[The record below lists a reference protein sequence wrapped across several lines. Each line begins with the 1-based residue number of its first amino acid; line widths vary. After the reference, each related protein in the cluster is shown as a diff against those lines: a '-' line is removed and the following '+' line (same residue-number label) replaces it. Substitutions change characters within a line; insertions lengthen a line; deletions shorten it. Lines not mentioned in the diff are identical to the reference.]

1 MIRVSICVGS
11 SCHLK
16 GSYQI
21 IKIFEELIREKK
33 LEDKV
38 ELKASFCLG
47 RCTDGVSVN
56 IGDEPLEHGVT
67 GLNAKEMFEEQI
79 VKRLKYEHDSI

>member
-1 MIRVSICVGS
+1 MLQIYICVGS

-21 IKIFEELIREKK
+21 IKIFEELIKEYK
-33 LEDKV
+33 LEDKA

-47 RCTDGVSVN
+47 RCTKGVSVKV
-56 IGDEPLEHGVT
+56 GDEFLE
-67 GLNAKEMFEEQI
+67 GLTVSNAKEMFEEHI
-79 VKRLKYEHDSI
+79 VRRLE

>member
-1 MIRVSICVGS
+1 MLQVSICVGS

-21 IKIFEELIREKK
+21 IKIFEELIRAQN

-47 RCTDGVSVN
+47 QCTKGVSVRVGETFLDN
-56 IGDEPLEHGVT
+56 INT
-67 GLNAKEMFEEQI
+67 SNARDMFEKHI
-79 VKRLKYEHDSI
+79 LKKVIL

>member
-1 MIRVSICVGS
+1 MLQIYICVGS

-21 IKIFEELIREKK
+21 IKIFEELIKEYK
-33 LEDKV
+33 LEDKA

-47 RCTDGVSVN
+47 RCTGGVSVKV
-56 IGDEPLEHGVT
+56 GDEFLE
-67 GLNAKEMFEEQI
+67 GLTVSNAREMFEEYI
-79 VKRLKYEHDSI
+79 VRRLE